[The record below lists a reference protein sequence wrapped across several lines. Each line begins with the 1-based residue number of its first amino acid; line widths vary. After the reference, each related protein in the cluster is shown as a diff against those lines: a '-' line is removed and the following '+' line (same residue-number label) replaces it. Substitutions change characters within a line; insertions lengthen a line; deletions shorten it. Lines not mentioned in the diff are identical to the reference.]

1 MMKSMMRTT
10 LTLLLCGLTAISA
23 AGCAQGNAGTASVTT
38 QEVVEKAL
46 DPTLT
51 LEGVLVPSQTAILS
65 SRISGQIIS
74 VNAATGQVVKA
85 GQVLVTLDDRALKAQ
100 LSQAQAGLQTAQAG
114 QQMTQAQAEMTK
126 ITVEAARKNFE
137 RIKALFGSGAA
148 SQSQLDDAADKLN
161 TAEKQYSSAVGPARN
176 QAVAS
181 VNTAEA
187 NIRNLAVQQD
197 YTALA
202 SPVSGVVTVQ
212 NAIIGETVSQ
222 GAALVTVADLSTL
235 KLKGMVPQEMLPSLK
250 IGQTV
255 AVTVAIYPDAAIA
268 GTLTG
273 IGPTAVS
280 TGELFPVEISVPN
293 DGKLMAG
300 LTASVLLTT
309 EGRTGL
315 VVPESA
321 VVQESGKHFVYSIR
335 DGIAVKSEVIPGLT
349 HTRETEILKGLQTGD
364 VIAVTG
370 AGSLKDGMKVT
381 VRK

>member
-1 MMKSMMRTT
+1 MKPIIRTT
-10 LTLLLCGLTAISA
+10 LTLLLCGLTAIGA
-23 AGCAQGNAGTASVTT
+23 VGCTQVNTGTASVTT
-38 QEVVEKAL
+38 KAVVEKAL

-65 SRISGQIIS
+65 SRISGQITT
-74 VNAATGQVVKA
+74 VNAATGQMVKA
-85 GQVLVTLDDRALKAQ
+85 GQILVTLDDRALKAQ

-126 ITVEAARKNFE
+126 ITVDAARKNFE

-212 NAIIGETVSQ
+212 NAVIGETVSQ

-235 KLKGMVPQEMLPSLK
+235 KLKGMVPQEILPSLK

-255 AVTVAIYPDAAIA
+255 AVTVAIYPDTAIT

-321 VVQESGKHFVYSIR
+321 VIQESGKHFVYRIR
-335 DGIAVKSEVIPGLT
+335 DGVAVKSEVTPGLT

-381 VRK
+381 VRQ